1 MIQMIFKIILPII
14 KSPRKGSGKSK
25 NVTTEMAVSLKETI
39 LPAMLL
45 RYQLIDIYNTDKLR
59 LFYKDLKLTSNLI
72 FPRVMLLMWQQSKAQ
87 IVGMAVRNAISERIL
102 MFIVGKSA
110 KPRCFKHVW
119 EILCRYIAQNKVWM
133 NETIFEE
140 WLHELDGRFK
150 RRGLKILMIV
160 NNCPVYPE
168 ITGLKVIDLQ
178 FLPPNTTSWRKLKD
192 QKLIR
197 CEFYAR
203 FLIIFGN
210 LTSVMKTISL
220 RKKKRLFSKN
230 NKHVAF
236 LFTHTSWKE
245 RLQSTM

>member
-110 KPRCFKHVW
+110 KPRCFKHV
-119 EILCRYIAQNKVWM
+119 
-133 NETIFEE
+133 
-140 WLHELDGRFK
+140 
-150 RRGLKILMIV
+150 
-160 NNCPVYPE
+160 
-168 ITGLKVIDLQ
+168 
-178 FLPPNTTSWRKLKD
+178 
-192 QKLIR
+192 
-197 CEFYAR
+197 
-203 FLIIFGN
+203 
-210 LTSVMKTISL
+210 
-220 RKKKRLFSKN
+220 
-230 NKHVAF
+230 
-236 LFTHTSWKE
+236 
-245 RLQSTM
+245 